1 MTVPN
6 SFSGKAQAT
15 TLYADVSNVATS
27 FTVTATG
34 TWTETVGSHIGQPL
48 GTSGPFVITLDY
60 GQSTE
65 EKVLCTGITGSGPY
79 TITVATGGRGYDSG
93 PGNPSAQGHSAS
105 SAYPVVH
112 TYSADIPQQA
122 NLGVTNAAA
131 AQATANSATTTANA
145 ALPKA
150 GGTMTGAINMN
161 SQALSNLAT
170 STTAQDAAT
179 YAQVSTAQTTANN
192 VQLPSSALKINGT
205 VPSTATPLKVVGWT
219 VTVTTANQSTTGAG
233 VSIPYAFPNALMSVV
248 GTFSNES
255 SAAGAGSRCTIDT
268 NSANNSFRVW
278 VYNAAGSKVANGGT
292 YQFSFIA
299 VGY

>member
-1 MTVPN
+1 MTVPT
-6 SFSGKAQAT
+6 SFSGSAQAT
-15 TLYADVSNVATS
+15 TLYANVTNVATS
-27 FTVTATG
+27 FTVTSIPN
-34 TWTETVGSHIGQPL
+34 WTETVGSHIGQPL

-122 NLGVTNAAA
+122 NLGVTNAAT
-131 AQATANSATTTANA
+131 AQSTADAATTTANA

-150 GGTMTGAINMN
+150 GGTMTGAIAMGANKIT
-161 SQALSNLAT
+161 NLAAG
-170 STTAQDAAT
+170 TTTTDATNYTQLSA
-179 YAQVSTAQTTANN
+179 VSTVA
-192 VQLPSSALKINGT
+192 NGT
-205 VPSTATPLKVVGWT
+205 QLATGTGKLSGTIPSTATPLRVIGWT
-219 VTVTTANQSTTGAG
+219 QSITVATASAG
-233 VSIPYAFPNALMSVV
+233 IGVAIPSGFTNALMSVV
-248 GTFSNES
+248 GTYANEGTS
-255 SAAGAGSRCTIDT
+255 GVGLRVVIDT
-268 NSANNSFRVW
+268 NGSATDSFKAW
-278 VYNAAGSKVANGGT
+278 IYNAAGTRVATTGV
-292 YQFSFIA
+292 FSFVA